1 MNVAARTST
10 AGDNRPALITTDQ
23 LAKDFPQVEAFIAD
37 LEKSAAESPLVL
49 EDDSD
54 MEIVNALA
62 VRLGSASKRC
72 DTLRDETGRPHLE
85 AKRVI
90 DGFFKG
96 FMARADKA
104 QATLGARATA
114 YLRKKAAA
122 ERAKREA
129 EEAVA
134 REAAAKAQR
143 EAAEAAKA
151 GNVEQAALA
160 QAKADE
166 HETRADQAADAA
178 SAKPSELARTQT
190 AAGSSTLEEKWTFEI
205 EDLNTI
211 DLNALRPFL
220 PQTAIE
226 QALRAFVKSGRRQI
240 TGARIFPDTRAR
252 FR

>member
-1 MNVAARTST
+1 MSVAART
-10 AGDNRPALITTDQ
+10 AVVGDNRPSLITTDQ
-23 LAKDFPQVEAFIAD
+23 LAKDFPQVEAFIAE
-37 LEKSAAESPLVL
+37 LEKATAESPLVI
-49 EDDSD
+49 EDDAD
-54 MEIVNALA
+54 METVNALA
-62 VRLGSASKRC
+62 VKLGSASKRC
-72 DTLRDETGRPHLE
+72 DVLRDDTGRPHLE

-104 QATLGARATA
+104 QAMLAARATA

-143 EAAEAAKA
+143 EAAAAVKA
-151 GNVEQAALA
+151 GDAEKAALA

-166 HETRADQAADAA
+166 HESCADQAADAA
-178 SAKPSELARTQT
+178 NAKPSELARTQT
-190 AAGSSTLEEKWTFEI
+190 GAGSSTLEERWSFEI
-205 EDLNTI
+205 TDINTI

-226 QALRAFVKSGRRQI
+226 QSLRAFVKSGRRQI
-240 TGARIFPDTRAR
+240 AGARIFPDTKAR

>member
-1 MNVAARTST
+1 MNVAAKTP
-10 AGDNRPALITTDQ
+10 AIGDNRPALITADQ
-23 LAKDFPQVEAFIAD
+23 LAKDFPQIELFVAE
-37 LEKSAAESPLVL
+37 LEKAAAESPIVL
-49 EDDSD
+49 EDDAD
-54 MEIVNALA
+54 MEVVNAIA
-62 VRLGSASKRC
+62 VKLGSASRRC
-72 DTLRDETGRPHLE
+72 DKLRDETGRPLLE
-85 AKRVI
+85 GKRVI
-90 DGFFKG
+90 DSFFKD
-96 FMARADKA
+96 FMARLDKA
-104 QATLGARATA
+104 QAALGVRGTV

-143 EAAEAAKA
+143 EAAEAVKS
-151 GNVEQAALA
+151 GNVEKAALA

-178 SAKPSELARTQT
+178 GAKVSELARTQT
-190 AAGSSTLEEKWTFEI
+190 VAGSSTLEEKWTFEI

-240 TGARIFPDTRAR
+240 TGARIFPDTKAR

>member
-1 MNVAARTST
+1 MNIAAKTPT
-10 AGDNRPALITTDQ
+10 AGDNRPALITADQ
-23 LAKDFPQVEAFIAD
+23 LAKDFPQVESFITE
-37 LEKSAAESPLVL
+37 LEKAAAESPLVI
-49 EDDSD
+49 EDDAD
-54 MEIVNALA
+54 METVNALA
-62 VRLGSASKRC
+62 LKLGSASKRC
-72 DTLRDETGRPHLE
+72 DALRDDTGRPHLE

-104 QATLGARATA
+104 QAMLGARATA

-143 EAAEAAKA
+143 EAAEAVKA
-151 GNVEQAALA
+151 GNIEQAALA
-160 QAKADE
+160 QSKADE
-166 HETRADQAADAA
+166 HENRAEQAADAA
-178 SAKPSELARTQT
+178 NAKPSELARTQT
-190 AAGSSTLEEKWTFEI
+190 ASGTSNLEEKWSFEI
-205 EDLNTI
+205 EDIGAI

-240 TGARIFPDTRAR
+240 AGARIFPDTKAR

>member
-1 MNVAARTST
+1 MNVAAKIPA

-23 LAKDFPQVEAFIAD
+23 LAKDFPQVEAFITD
-37 LEKSAAESPLVL
+37 LEKAAAESPLVI

-54 MEIVNALA
+54 MEVVNALA
-62 VRLGSASKRC
+62 VKLGSASKRC
-72 DTLRDETGRPHLE
+72 DALRDDTGRPHLE

-96 FMARADKA
+96 FMARADKT
-104 QATLGARATA
+104 QAMLGARATA

-151 GNVEQAALA
+151 GNIEKAALA

-166 HETRADQAADAA
+166 QETRAEQAADAA
-178 SAKPSELARTQT
+178 NAKPSELARTQT

-205 EDLNTI
+205 EDIGII

-226 QALRAFVKSGRRQI
+226 QALRGFVKSGRRQI
-240 TGARIFPDTRAR
+240 TGARIFPDTKAR

>member
-1 MNVAARTST
+1 MNVAARTPTS
-10 AGDNRPALITTDQ
+10 GDNRPALITPDQ
-23 LAKDFPQVEAFIAD
+23 LAKDFPQVEAFIAE
-37 LEKSAAESPLVL
+37 LEKLVADSPIVI

-54 MEIVNALA
+54 MEVVNVLA
-62 VRLGSASKRC
+62 VKLGAASKRC
-72 DTLRDETGRPHLE
+72 DVLRDDTGRPHLE

-90 DGFFKG
+90 DSFFKG

-104 QATLGARATA
+104 QAALGARATA

-129 EEAVA
+129 EEAIA
-134 REAAAKAQR
+134 RKAAAKAQR

-151 GNVEQAALA
+151 GNVEKAALA

-166 HETRADQAADAA
+166 HETRADHAADAA
-178 SAKPSELARTQT
+178 AAKPSELARTQT
-190 AAGSSTLEEKWTFEI
+190 AAGTSTLEERWSFEI
-205 EDLNTI
+205 EDINVI

-220 PQTAIE
+220 PPTAIE

-240 TGARIFPDTRAR
+240 SGARIFPDTKAR